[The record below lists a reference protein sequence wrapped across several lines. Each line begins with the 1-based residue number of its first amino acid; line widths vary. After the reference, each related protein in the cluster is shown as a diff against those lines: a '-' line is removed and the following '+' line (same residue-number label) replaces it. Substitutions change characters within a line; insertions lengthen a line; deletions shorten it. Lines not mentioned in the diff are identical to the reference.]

1 MNSKPSKRQKPIITR
16 TIEADSPA
24 AAERIAAMDA
34 LINASGLLL
43 QNSDIEYIEG
53 KWCTV
58 AVNDDG
64 HPLAEAIVTIEA
76 EDLKQFNISH
86 KSYTVH
92 LIDGQ
97 LDDIPPDKSMA
108 QQKPLKGLKIYVLM
122 ESQFVPQE
130 IDLYEQRF
138 AQYGA
143 QVELVSH
150 LWGCNSLRFHSHY
163 DEGLVPKIRYAV
175 VHKDIAEI
183 DLDSPDVAAIISPI
197 DVHQRL
203 LFDPN
208 IVTSKD
214 PITAARSAP
223 AVDLLKRALEN
234 PRIVV
239 GAFGH
244 GVELLT
250 PLTNLIKDA
259 SITAS
264 PGSLCAICNA
274 GAKWTPPINPEE
286 WATHIVKE
294 ISTKHNQNLNLI
306 TGTSILSGGNQKFV
320 DETARF
326 ISEINKQTKSL

>member
-1 MNSKPSKRQKPIITR
+1 
-16 TIEADSPA
+16 
-24 AAERIAAMDA
+24 MDA

-43 QNSDIEYIEG
+43 QDSDIEYIEG

-58 AVNDDG
+58 AANDDG
-64 HPLAEAIVTIEA
+64 YPLAEAIVTIEA
-76 EDLKQFNISH
+76 EDLNQFSISH
-86 KSYTVH
+86 QSHTIH

-97 LDDIPPDKSMA
+97 LDDILPDEAMA
-108 QQKPLKGLKIYVLM
+108 QQKPLEGLKIYVLM

-143 QVELVSH
+143 KVELVSH
-150 LWGCNSLRFHSHY
+150 LWGCKSLRFHSHY
-163 DEGLVPKIRYAV
+163 DEGLVPKIRHAV
-175 VHKDIAEI
+175 VHQDIAEI
-183 DLDSPDVAAIISPI
+183 DLNSPDVAAIISPI

-208 IVTSKD
+208 IVSSKD
-214 PITAARSAP
+214 PVIAARSAP
-223 AVDLLKRALEN
+223 AVDLLRRALEN

-264 PGSLCAICNA
+264 PGSLVALCNA
-274 GAKWTPPINPEE
+274 GAKWTPPLNPED

-320 DETARF
+320 DDTARF
-326 ISEINKQTKSL
+326 INEIKNQVKNPNPHKQ